1 MVGAIPLLMGPGLW
15 KVRQG
20 LGLELG
26 KIYNQ
31 KEVVVWE
38 RRIILGEGILQLGYQ
53 SAWRCELPPEIIGA
67 WSQSG

>member
-1 MVGAIPLLMGPGLW
+1 MVGAIPLPMGLGLW
-15 KVRQG
+15 RVRQG

-26 KIYNQ
+26 KIYNH

-53 SAWRCELPPEIIGA
+53 SAWR
-67 WSQSG
+67 